1 TTLWATMLV
10 TQSIW
15 GQPGFFTRYLLE
27 LLRDTAWL
35 LLLFAILRDSYRQ
48 ARFGG
53 QLRKVLGIATF
64 ALLVTLLA
72 LGTLEFVFDLDIGNG
87 KTKLI
92 GQIALSLLG
101 LSLVE
106 QIWRNSPAL
115 GRSSMKYLCIGTA
128 TIFAYD
134 FFMYADAL
142 LFGDRKSTRLNSS
155 HVKISYA
162 VFCLKKKIYSKV
174 P

>member
-1 TTLWATMLV
+1 LGCPLYLW
-10 TQSIW
+10 SY
-15 GQPGFFTRYLLE
+15 GPHRERPSFPTRRSSD

-72 LGTLEFVFDLDIGNG
+72 LGTLEFVFDLDIVNG

-134 FFMYADAL
+134 FFM
-142 LFGDRKSTRLNSS
+142 
-155 HVKISYA
+155 
-162 VFCLKKKIYSKV
+162 
-174 P
+174 